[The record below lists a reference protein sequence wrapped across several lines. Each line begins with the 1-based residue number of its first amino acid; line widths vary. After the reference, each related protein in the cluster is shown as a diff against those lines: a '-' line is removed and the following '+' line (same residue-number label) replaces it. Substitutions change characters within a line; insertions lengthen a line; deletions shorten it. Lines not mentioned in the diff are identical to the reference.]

1 MRDAREFFYCGPVED
16 RSDQADDSVAEPEDE
31 PLHLPPRIESWR
43 KRSAIGAVLT
53 GLALGLQ
60 EALDPRKKQPSIQMQ
75 APSDPNDPDAPLD
88 VHVEPNQP
96 DETVVT
102 VRPWRLQDS
111 RD

>member
-1 MRDAREFFYCGPVED
+1 M
-16 RSDQADDSVAEPEDE
+16 EDE
-31 PLHLPPRIESWR
+31 RERPADEVTDGDAGSLHLPPKVEAWR
-43 KRSAIGAVLT
+43 KRSAIGALVT
-53 GLALGLQ
+53 GLALGFQ
-60 EALDPRKKQPSIQMQ
+60 QALDPRKKQPSIQMP
-75 APSDPNDPDAPLD
+75 APSDPNDPDAPVD

>member
-1 MRDAREFFYCGPVED
+1 VED
-16 RSDQADDSVAEPEDE
+16 ERVQPDSGDNGEDIGEDIDPAVDDTSPYRK
-31 PLHLPPRIESWR
+31 LPPRAEVWR
-43 KRSAIGAVLT
+43 KRSAAGAVLT
-53 GLALGLQ
+53 ALALGLQ
-60 EALDPRKKQPSIQMQ
+60 EALDPQKKQPSIQMQ

>member
-1 MRDAREFFYCGPVED
+1 VED
-16 RSDQADDSVAEPEDE
+16 EIDPGDNRAVADVDPDADVPI
-31 PLHLPPRIESWR
+31 HLSPRIESWR

-75 APSDPNDPDAPLD
+75 APSDPNDPDSPYD

-102 VRPWRLQDS
+102 IRPWRLQDS
-111 RD
+111 QD